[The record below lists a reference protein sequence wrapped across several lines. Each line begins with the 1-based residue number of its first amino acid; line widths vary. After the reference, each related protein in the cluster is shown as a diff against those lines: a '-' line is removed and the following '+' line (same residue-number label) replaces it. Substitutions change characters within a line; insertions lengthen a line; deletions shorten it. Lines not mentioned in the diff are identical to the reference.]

1 MNWKLIFALS
11 LFGVAMGIASLFG
24 LTRHIEPLLWIVI
37 FVFYAWWI
45 AKHCSGKYFLHGFL
59 VSVLN
64 GVWISLIHAG
74 FFSLYMS
81 NNPEMVAGLQNL
93 PRGVSPR
100 VMMMVVGPI
109 IGILT
114 GVVAGL
120 FAWVA
125 AKLFNRKSAVA

>member
-24 LTRHIEPLLWIVI
+24 LTGHIEPLLWIVI

-64 GVWISLIHAG
+64 GVWISLIHSAL
-74 FFSLYMS
+74 FETYIR
-81 NNPEMVAGLQNL
+81 NNPEMTAGFQNL
-93 PRGVSPR
+93 PKSINPR
-100 VMMMVVGPI
+100 LLVLIIGPI
-109 IGILT
+109 IGVLT
-114 GVVAGL
+114 GVIAGL

-125 AKLFNRKSAVA
+125 AKLFNRTV